1 MSRPEHSDKN
11 RELLRLLSPD
21 RLPEKKVRSLVR
33 SHDSSLRVTL
43 PYEWL
48 NRENVNFD
56 NPDDVAVMY
65 YEDESKIVID
75 LQNAEA

>member
-1 MSRPEHSDKN
+1 MSRTEHSDKN